1 MTDIVDSPRRVGGA
15 VEQAGAHARIVERL
29 FAEHNRALL
38 RYLAVKLQCDQEAK
52 DVAQEA
58 YVRMLQLESP
68 QTLSHLRA
76 FLYKTASNLAIDR
89 LRFRRMESRKLQL
102 VFSQAEHAS
111 PDSSRCAMAK
121 EEVGLL
127 MGALQELSPQCRQ
140 AFLLQRLDGLGSDEI
155 AERMLTTRRSVQ
167 RWIAAALAH
176 CAHRLIES
184 RTPKGPSSHVNG
196 DLS

>member
-1 MTDIVDSPRRVGGA
+1 MGR
-15 VEQAGAHARIVERL
+15 AGTHARTVERL

-38 RYLAVKLQCDQEAK
+38 RYLAVKLQCEHEAK
-52 DVAQEA
+52 DIAQEA

-89 LRFRRMESRKLQL
+89 IRFRRMESRKLQL
-102 VFSQAEHAS
+102 VFFQSEHAS
-111 PDSSRCAMAK
+111 PDSSRCAMAR
-121 EEVGLL
+121 EEVNLV
-127 MGALQELSPQCRQ
+127 MRALQELSPHCRQ

-155 AERMLTTRRSVQ
+155 AERLQTTRRTVQ

-176 CAHRLIES
+176 CANRLIES
-184 RTPKGPSSHVNG
+184 RALGSPSSHVNG
-196 DLS
+196 DLSCRTGL